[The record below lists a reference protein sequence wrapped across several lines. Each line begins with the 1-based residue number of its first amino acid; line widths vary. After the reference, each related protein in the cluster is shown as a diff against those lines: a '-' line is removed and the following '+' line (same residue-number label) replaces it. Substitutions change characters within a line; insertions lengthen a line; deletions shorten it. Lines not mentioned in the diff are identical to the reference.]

1 MAAEPEQYAALNK
14 LAAQIG
20 NVTPLHVGQIVST
33 RHNFG
38 NLRRARVEEMADEEG
53 WVVCLSPSASYNPR
67 THGLKRKTAHANA
80 HSFIFVFIFFILL
93 FKFIFIALYLGFIR

>member
-1 MAAEPEQYAALNK
+1 MDALVAAEPEQYAALNK

-38 NLRRARVEEMADEEG
+38 NLRRARVEAMAEEEG
-53 WVVCLSPSASYNPR
+53 CVVCLSPSASYDPC
-67 THGLKRKTAHANA
+67 THGQNA
-80 HSFIFVFIFFILL
+80 KQRMPTPVHL
-93 FKFIFIALYLGFIR
+93 FYYFIALYLGFIR